1 MPPKTGQKTKEQKM
15 KAAMAGGKG
24 KKKKW
29 SKGKV
34 KEKAQLAVLFD
45 KGCYDKLMKE
55 IPKAK
60 IITTSIVSERCKVN
74 GSMARQA
81 IRYLERKGLIVPAGD
96 QHATMP
102 LFTRQVNVE

>member
-1 MPPKTGQKTKEQKM
+1 
-15 KAAMAGGKG
+15 MAGGKG

-34 KEKAQLAVLFD
+34 KEKAQLAIQFD

-81 IRYLERKGLIVPAGD
+81 MKYLERKGLIVPVGE
-96 QHATMP
+96 QHHSMP
-102 LFTRQVNVE
+102 LYTRSVKSD